1 MKVKELIKRLKEV
14 VELNPES
21 NVFLWD
27 NENYP
32 VDFSHF
38 GCDDNC
44 DVELAIA
51 SGDKR
56 V

>member
-1 MKVKELIKRLKEV
+1 MKAQELINRLKEV
-14 VELNPES
+14 VEINPEAK
-21 NVFLWD
+21 VYLWD

-38 GCDDNC
+38 GCDDLNEI
-44 DVELAIA
+44 ELCIA
-51 SGDKR
+51 SGDER